1 MQQIGICGLGLIGKQ
16 RLDALL
22 GLGWRPS
29 QIIAFDPKISIGN
42 FGKFEIAHSIDFM
55 LANDVDSVIIAT
67 PHDIAPD
74 LTRKFLDNGVRVL
87 MEKPM
92 GRNLKEA
99 IDLHSHENAKNL
111 SVGFNYRFM
120 PSIQHA
126 KSILDK
132 GDLGKIHS
140 VKMDLGH
147 GGAPKDR
154 NSWKLS
160 PQAAGGG
167 VVLDPGIHLLDLIGY
182 LFDLQ
187 ATEIEFTG
195 ANSWKGFWD
204 TGIEESVNAIGNF
217 YGSLLNLSV
226 SIVAWRTRF
235 EIEIIGTEGYLKL
248 SGRGRTDGPQMIT
261 IGKRWGWANAKSQS
275 DSEIV
280 MKMAQTDES
289 LALELAAWLN
299 HDPRMASSQDGLNA
313 ELLRT
318 NILDK
323 LKL

>member
-1 MQQIGICGLGLIGKQ
+1 MQRIGICGLGLIGQQ
-16 RLDALL
+16 RLKALQD
-22 GLGWRPS
+22 LGWDPS
-29 QIIAFDPKISIGN
+29 QIIVFDPKIKSDDSV
-42 FGKFEIAHSIDFM
+42 KFQVANSIDFILKSNVD
-55 LANDVDSVIIAT
+55 LAIVAT
-67 PHDIAPD
+67 PHNIAPD
-74 LTRKFLDNGVRVL
+74 LTSKFLDQGSRVL

-99 IDLHSHENAKNL
+99 KALHAHLNAKNL
-111 SVGFNYRFM
+111 SIGFNYRFM
-120 PSIQHA
+120 PSVQHA

-132 GDLGKIHS
+132 GELGEIHS
-140 VKMDLGH
+140 VKLDLGH
-147 GGAPKDR
+147 GGAPKDKV
-154 NSWKLS
+154 SWKLN

-280 MKMAQTDES
+280 IEKAQKDES

-299 HDPRMASSQDGLNA
+299 HDPRMAGSQDGLNA

-318 NILDK
+318 NILNR

>member
-1 MQQIGICGLGLIGKQ
+1 MD
-16 RLDALL
+16 R
-22 GLGWRPS
+22 RS
-29 QIIAFDPKISIGN
+29 QIVFFDPKIKSDDTV
-42 FGKFEIAHSIDFM
+42 KFEVANSIDCILESNVD
-55 LANDVDSVIIAT
+55 LAIVAT
-67 PHDIAPD
+67 PHNIAPD
-74 LTRKFLDNGVRVL
+74 LTRKFLDQGVRVL

-92 GRNLKEA
+92 GRDLKEA
-99 IDLHSHENAKNL
+99 KALHSHLNAKNL
-111 SVGFNYRFM
+111 SIGFNYRFM
-120 PSIQHA
+120 PSVQHA
-126 KSILDK
+126 KSILVN
-132 GDLGKIHS
+132 GELGKIHS
-140 VKMDLGH
+140 VKLDLGH
-147 GGAPKDR
+147 GGAPKDKD
-154 NSWKLS
+154 SWKLD
-160 PQAAGGG
+160 PKAAGGG
-167 VVLDPGIHLLDLIGY
+167 VILDPGIHLLDLIGY
-182 LFDLQ
+182 LFELQ
-187 ATEIEFTG
+187 ATEIDFTG
-195 ANSWKGFWD
+195 ANSWKGFWN

-280 MKMAQTDES
+280 IEKAQKDES

-299 HDPRMASSQDGLNA
+299 HDPRMAGSQDGLNA

-318 NILDK
+318 NILNR

>member
-1 MQQIGICGLGLIGKQ
+1 MQRIGICGLGLIGRQ
-16 RLDALL
+16 RLTALHS
-22 GLGWRPS
+22 LGWKQS
-29 QIIAFDPKISIGN
+29 QIIAFDPQFTIQDS
-42 FGKFEIAHSIDFM
+42 GKFEPARSIDEI
-55 LANDVDSVIIAT
+55 LASEVDSVIIAT

-74 LTRKFLDNGVRVL
+74 LTLKFLDKGVRVL

-99 IDLHSHENAKNL
+99 QKLHSHQNALNL

-120 PSIQHA
+120 PSVQEA
-126 KSILDK
+126 KSILQK
-132 GDLGKIHS
+132 GELGDIHS

-147 GGAPKDR
+147 GGSPKDIG
-154 NSWKLS
+154 SWKLNPDS
-160 PQAAGGG
+160 AGGG

-187 ATEIEFTG
+187 AADVHFTG
-195 ANSWKGFWD
+195 ANSWKGFWN
-204 TGIEESVNAIGNF
+204 TGIEESVNVIGNF
-217 YGSLLNLSV
+217 KETLLNLSV

-248 SGRGRTDGPQMIT
+248 SGRGRTDGPQTLT
-261 IGKRWGWANAKSQS
+261 IGRRWGWANAKSQA

-280 MKMAQTDES
+280 MCIASTDES
-289 LALELAAWLN
+289 LAFELASWLHRDSRVAN
-299 HDPRMASSQDGLNA
+299 SQDGLNA

-318 NILDK
+318 QILSQLED
-323 LKL
+323 